1 MTVKGKTQEDK
12 AKLDKFFW
20 ALVIILVCAAI
31 GVDYYFSAIPWPLRL
46 AGWIILTC
54 ILIVIIYQTRQG
66 KQIWKFAKEARIEL
80 RKVTWPTRQITV
92 RTTAIVACL
101 VIITALILWG
111 IDSVLLFII
120 GWLTGQRG

>member
-1 MTVKGKTQEDK
+1 MSTKAKIQDDK
-12 AKLDKFFW
+12 SKLDKLFW

-31 GVDYYFSAIPWPLRL
+31 GVDYYFNAIPWPLRL

-54 ILIVIIYQTRQG
+54 ILFFIIYQTRQG
-66 KQIWKFAKEARIEL
+66 KQVWQFVKEARIEL
-80 RKVTWPTRQITV
+80 RKVVWPTRQITI

-101 VIITALILWG
+101 VIVTALIMWG
-111 IDSVLLFII
+111 IDSILLFVI

>member
-1 MTVKGKTQEDK
+1 MTVTGKTQEDK
-12 AKLDKFFW
+12 ARSDKFFW

-31 GVDYYFSAIPWPLRL
+31 GIDYYFNAIPWPLRL
-46 AGWIILTC
+46 AGWIVLTC

-66 KQIWKFAKEARIEL
+66 KQTWKFAKEARIEL
-80 RKVTWPTRQITV
+80 RKITWPTRQITV

-111 IDSVLLFII
+111 IDSILLFII